1 MQWYDP
7 PTISEFF
14 RRTFSFL
21 NISVLVLTCIF
32 AAAEFRYNW
41 CEQLLGGYLATTNR
55 NRPETGAIWK
65 TGEMASNAKN
75 YLKDIVSKQNA
86 ARLHVQ
92 KSESFM
98 EIARGLMPGEWIN
111 IEKEHFKKLYLK
123 LSDPLAEKLLNPVK
137 MVWLLNGPKLDR
149 IFIEGEQKGI
159 RIYFLDTSNKVM
171 KRISLD
177 MKLLDQFQ
185 KRSLSREA
193 SLEEFD
199 GFKGRIYK
207 ADHFFRAVMNLP
219 PDMMGDLISN
229 PSILLE
235 ENGRLVRAGIWN
247 EAKEGYI
254 RLGFEFVHE
263 SVHKVIFVKGREWAV
278 WQLSINLKEKAG

>member
-7 PTISEFF
+7 PTVNEYL
-14 RRTFSFL
+14 RRTFSVL

-41 CEQLLGGYLATTNR
+41 CENLLGRYLATTNQ

-65 TGEMASNAKN
+65 TGEMASSAKN
-75 YLKDIVSKQNA
+75 YLKDIVSKQKA
-86 ARLHVQ
+86 TRLHVQ
-92 KSESFM
+92 KSESFL
-98 EIARGLMPGEWIN
+98 EIAKGLMPGEWIN
-111 IEKEHFKKLYLK
+111 IEKEHFKKLYLE
-123 LSDPLAEKLLNPVK
+123 LSDPLAEKILNPVK
-137 MVWLLNGPKLDR
+137 MIWLLNGPELDR

-159 RIYFLDTSNKVM
+159 RIYFLNTANKVL
-171 KRISLD
+171 KRVHLD
-177 MKLLDQFQ
+177 MKLLDQFE
-185 KRSLSREA
+185 KKSLSIQA

-199 GFKGRIYK
+199 GFTGRIYK
-207 ADHFFRAVMNLP
+207 ASPFFRAVMNLP
-219 PDMMGDLISN
+219 PDMMGDLIGN

-235 ENGRLVRAGIWN
+235 EKGRIVRAGIWN

-263 SVHKVIFVKGREWAV
+263 SVHKVVFVKGREWAV
-278 WQLSINLKEKAG
+278 WQLSINLKEGSS